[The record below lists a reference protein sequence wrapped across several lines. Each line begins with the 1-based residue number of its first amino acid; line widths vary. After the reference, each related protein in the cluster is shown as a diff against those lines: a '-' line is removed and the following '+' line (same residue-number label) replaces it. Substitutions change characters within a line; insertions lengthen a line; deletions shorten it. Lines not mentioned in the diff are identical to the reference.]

1 MAKKIEITSDE
12 EIWVKENKIAY
23 LGPAKSSDF
32 KFDREIDLKGN
43 LLMPGFKNAHAHS
56 AMTFLRSK
64 ADDLPL
70 MDWLNYKIFP
80 MEAKLKSEHVYY
92 FSLLAILEYLTSGI
106 TAVMDMYF
114 FQDEMVKA
122 SIDVGFRS
130 VIVSGTCGEDLNC
143 VKKMEQDYLKFNK
156 IHELIS
162 ALIGFHAEYSNSN
175 EMLKCISQ
183 VAQKHKAPVF
193 THNSESKREVDD
205 CIKKSGMTPTEYLN
219 SLGLFDFG
227 GGCFHCVHLSENDFE
242 IFKQKGIAAISCPG
256 SNCKLAS
263 GIAPVSDMLNFGIK
277 VALGTDG
284 PASNNALDMFR
295 EMFTVTALQKIRNAD
310 AASLDAIKVLE
321 MATKFGARVMGLE
334 DCDSLAPGKLA
345 DLIVID
351 LQQPNM
357 QPLNNVLKNLVY
369 SGSKQNVKLTMI
381 NGRILYEN
389 GVFNVSVDPEKIY
402 KTVNEMN
409 SYYKN

>member
-1 MAKKIEITSDE
+1 
-12 EIWVKENKIAY
+12 
-23 LGPAKSSDF
+23 
-32 KFDREIDLKGN
+32 
-43 LLMPGFKNAHAHS
+43 
-56 AMTFLRSK
+56 
-64 ADDLPL
+64 
-70 MDWLNYKIFP
+70 
-80 MEAKLKSEHVYY
+80 
-92 FSLLAILEYLTSGI
+92 
-106 TAVMDMYF
+106 
-114 FQDEMVKA
+114 
-122 SIDVGFRS
+122 
-130 VIVSGTCGEDLNC
+130 
-143 VKKMEQDYLKFNK
+143 
-156 IHELIS
+156 
-162 ALIGFHAEYSNSN
+162 
-175 EMLKCISQ
+175 MLKCISQ